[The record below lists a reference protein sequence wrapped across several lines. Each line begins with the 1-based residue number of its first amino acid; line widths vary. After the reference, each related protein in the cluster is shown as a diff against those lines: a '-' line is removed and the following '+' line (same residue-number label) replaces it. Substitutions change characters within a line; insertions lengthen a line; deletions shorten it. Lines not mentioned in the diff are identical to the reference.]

1 MSGWGWAVALF
12 LALAPGR
19 VRAESEPA
27 LVLVAASL
35 APAVEA
41 ALTLPGAP
49 RATVSVA
56 GTGELQR
63 QVRAG
68 VKADLLFSADEES
81 VRQLAGEGKVRASRA
96 VLSNRL
102 AVVVPA
108 ASSAKGGAR
117 EVLEAARRIG
127 LADPAAVP
135 AGRFARAW
143 LERAGLWASIQG
155 RVVPLLDARA
165 CFAAVAAGRVDAAV
179 VYATDARRPG
189 VRVVGEVPP
198 AEGPAIRH
206 VLARL
211 SERPGAKAVE
221 AFLLGAAAKRVYA
234 EAGYRG
240 VE

>member
-1 MSGWGWAVALF
+1 VALLL
-12 LALAPGR
+12 LALPAWSVP
-19 VRAESEPA
+19 AEPAPA

-41 ALTLPGAP
+41 ALRLPGAP

-56 GTGELQR
+56 GTGELVR

-68 VKADLLFSADEES
+68 ARADLLFAADEAS
-81 VRQLAGEGKVRASRA
+81 VQQLAGEGKVRASRA

-108 ASSAKGGAR
+108 SSPAR
-117 EVLEAARRIG
+117 GDARGVLGEARRIG

-135 AGRFARAW
+135 AGRYARAW
-143 LERAGLWASIQG
+143 LERVGLWASVQG

-189 VRVVGEVPP
+189 VRVVAEVPTS
-198 AEGPAIRH
+198 EGPAIRH

-211 SERPGAKAVE
+211 SERAEAKAVE
-221 AFLLGAAAKRVYA
+221 AFLLGAAAERTYV
-234 EAGYRG
+234 EAGYG
-240 VE
+240 VVE

>member
-1 MSGWGWAVALF
+1 MSRWGCAAALL
-12 LALAPGR
+12 LALASGS
-19 VRAESEPA
+19 VRAEPAPA

-41 ALTLPGAP
+41 ALQLPGAP

-56 GTGELQR
+56 GTGELVR

-68 VKADLLFSADEES
+68 VKADLLFSADEVS
-81 VRQLAGEGKVRASRA
+81 VKQLENEGKVRSSRA

-102 AVVVPA
+102 VVVVPA
-108 ASSAKGGAR
+108 ASSAKGTAR
-117 EVLEAARRIG
+117 EVLGAARRIG
-127 LADPAAVP
+127 LADPEAVP
-135 AGRFARAW
+135 AGRYARAW
-143 LERAGLWASIQG
+143 LERVGLWASVDK

-189 VRVVGEVPP
+189 VRVVAEVPP
-198 AEGPAIRH
+198 SEGPAVRH

-211 SERPGAKAVE
+211 SERAEAKAVE
-221 AFLLGAAAKRVYA
+221 AFLLGAAARGVYA
-234 EAGYRG
+234 EAGYG
-240 VE
+240 VVE